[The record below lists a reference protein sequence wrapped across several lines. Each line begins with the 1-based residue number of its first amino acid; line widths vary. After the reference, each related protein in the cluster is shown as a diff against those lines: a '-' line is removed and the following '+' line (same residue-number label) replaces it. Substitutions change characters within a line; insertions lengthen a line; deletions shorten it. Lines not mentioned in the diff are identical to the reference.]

1 MLLLLWV
8 FSLLF
13 LLGTSQWIQWSG
25 PWSSRIPAKYSGVHR
40 RTIESRSERNRTSD
54 GNEQGS
60 VSERHVIRWSTAHCR
75 HTADE
80 ITIRGQATLE
90 WGDQIRFLARP
101 LVRVVGKLAAFMA
114 VGFGAVWALT
124 FPGNEW
130 LALRAHPLMSL
141 GRFVVDIWPFYLGGL
156 AFTVLILVGRVVVT
170 FLRFPQANRQL
181 TYEVNANGI
190 LTRDAADFSSRVPW
204 TSILRMRNT
213 PRILFLQTSARLV
226 VREPC
231 YGALSRPRI
240 AIRSCAGR
248 NVQTGKRRL
257 D

>member
-1 MLLLLWV
+1 MSSTGAAECGASNDDFAPFWGRV
-8 FSLLF
+8 
-13 LLGTSQWIQWSG
+13 GRG
-25 PWSSRIPAKYSGVHR
+25 PHS
-40 RTIESRSERNRTSD
+40 
-54 GNEQGS
+54 
-60 VSERHVIRWSTAHCR
+60 R

-101 LVRVVGKLAAFMA
+101 LVRVVWKLAAFMA

-204 TSILRMRNT
+204 TSILR
-213 PRILFLQTSARLV
+213 
-226 VREPC
+226 